1 MLFGSLHNIAVVR
14 LNYLTNSLVALPLLR
29 RLGTGF
35 DCFLFVVDNI
45 CLGLRMCT
53 GLDLRFSFV
62 VDSCGLVR
70 VRVLFGVIMTLC
82 F

>member
-1 MLFGSLHNIAVVR
+1 MV
-14 LNYLTNSLVALPLLR
+14 
-29 RLGTGF
+29 
-35 DCFLFVVDNI
+35 NI

-82 F
+82 LRNLFVMSISGAGSKNSLGLVQV